1 MRIGILTSVHAP
13 LDTRV
18 YFKQARSLAR
28 AGHEVV
34 LVAREGGS
42 PADVQHVSLP
52 VPKSRLARVGTN
64 LRVLVHALR
73 LRCDVYHL
81 HDPELLPIGVLV
93 KAVTG
98 AQLVYDVHE
107 NVRHQILNK
116 FWISRP
122 LRRMVA
128 RAYDMVE
135 RVCLRWVDRV
145 VLAEDSYA
153 AEYRGTDFVVVRNY
167 PILAD
172 EPQCQVQRTYSS
184 RPILAYVGMVT
195 ELRGGL
201 EMLEAVAVL
210 KRRLPAVE
218 LRVIGPFLPESFGDV
233 MRKRVETLG
242 LTACVKFFG
251 RLPMDA
257 ALREVR
263 LCDVGLALLHP
274 DPNYL
279 ESLPTKMFEYMS
291 MRLPVVVSHFP
302 LWRRIVED
310 AGCGVAVDPCDPEAI
325 AEAIASIG
333 STSSR
338 LRELGDRGRRAVVQ
352 QYSWAVEERKLLD
365 LYESLGVP
373 TVGHPSAD
381 RPVGGPPRT
390 HGELQATNLHRADA
404 AESVGGTVD
413 GAHEPVESS
422 GARP

>member
-1 MRIGILTSVHAP
+1 MRIGILTSVHTP

-42 PADVQHVSLP
+42 PTGIEHVPLP
-52 VPKSRLARVGTN
+52 VPRSRLARVGTN
-64 LRVLVHALR
+64 LRVLERALH

-116 FWISRP
+116 FWIARP
-122 LRRMVA
+122 LRQMVA
-128 RAYDMVE
+128 RGYDLVE

-153 AEYRGTDFVVVRNY
+153 AEYRAADFVVVRNY
-167 PILAD
+167 PILAA
-172 EPQCQVQRTYSS
+172 EPREQVERTYSG

-201 EMLEAVAVL
+201 EMLDAVAIL
-210 KRRLPAVE
+210 KRRFLDVE
-218 LRVIGPFLPESFGDV
+218 LRVIGPFLPDSFGNR
-233 MRKRVETLG
+233 MRERVAALG
-242 LTACVKFFG
+242 LEESVRFFG

-263 LCDVGLALLHP
+263 QCDVGLALLHP
-274 DPNYL
+274 DANYL

-302 LWRRIVED
+302 LWKRIVET

-325 AEAIASIG
+325 AGAVASI
-333 STSSR
+333 SATSSR
-338 LRELGDRGRRAVVQ
+338 LRELGDRGRRAVVE

-365 LYESLGVP
+365 LYTSLGTP
-373 TVGHPSAD
+373 KSRSQSA
-381 RPVGGPPRT
+381 P
-390 HGELQATNLHRADA
+390 
-404 AESVGGTVD
+404 
-413 GAHEPVESS
+413 EPVVSS
-422 GARP
+422 GAQS